1 MMYNIYKHV
10 KLYFA
15 LFILQL
21 IDSIL
26 NHLVEVVIFEAT
38 SGKAKSEYEALK
50 IDAKSNQSFLCGSH
64 LTSNY
69 PSILQSGCNL
79 VGFNFFEGTVKK
91 KKRLYLQ
98 NSSSSRLPSPLE
110 SNCLKIASALKID
123 TCHSIVISIC
133 KESE

>member
-1 MMYNIYKHV
+1 M
-10 KLYFA
+10 
-15 LFILQL
+15 
-21 IDSIL
+21 
-26 NHLVEVVIFEAT
+26 VEVVIFEAT

-91 KKRLYLQ
+91 KEETLLAKLFFVKAPIPIRVQLFE
-98 NSSSSRLPSPLE
+98 NCFSPENRHMLFHCDL
-110 SNCLKIASALKID
+110 NIQRK
-123 TCHSIVISIC
+123 
-133 KESE
+133 